1 MTHLLR
7 FIVRQL
13 AWLTVR
19 QITLEETVTSLSA
32 DQSHLD
38 ADVSEL
44 GASFAQVVE
53 ELKAQHAAGTPLD
66 FTNADKLVASV
77 QGEAKADAPA
87 APAAS
92 VEQPPAPAAPPVAP
106 AAPVDPNAPVPPAAA

>member
-7 FIVRQL
+7 FIIRQL

-87 APAAS
+87 APAAP
-92 VEQPPAPAAPPVAP
+92 VVQPPVAPPVAP
-106 AAPVDPNAPVPPAAA
+106 AAPADPNAPVPPPAAA

>member
-13 AWLTVR
+13 ALLTVR

-87 APAAS
+87 AP
-92 VEQPPAPAAPPVAP
+92 VEQTPAVPGAP